1 MKITVRKAR
10 TNGAGTNKR
19 KTVPLKEETPKFT
32 ASEKRSKNNGRK
44 SKRKVRKASTVKKSK
59 TRSRKP
65 VRKRERSTTLNAGK
79 AGSAIES
86 KQTKAQKEQE
96 PEKENETVNTGSRTK
111 LRRSQTVEEEVENK
125 VQITSTV
132 NLKQPCVHGRPNQ
145 GYYCAQCPG
154 RGMCSH
160 GKRKYRCG
168 KCRDTSQDCE
178 HKKVSSRCKEC
189 LCISGLIALQSKE
202 HLIALKVR

>member
-132 NLKQPCVHGRPNQ
+132 NLNNLVYMVGQTKVIIVRNAPGVG
-145 GYYCAQCPG
+145 CAAMEKESTG
-154 RGMCSH
+154 VVNVETH
-160 GKRKYRCG
+160 LKIANIRKSVPVAKSVFASVGSLPFRA
-168 KCRDTSQDCE
+168 KST
-178 HKKVSSRCKEC
+178 
-189 LCISGLIALQSKE
+189 
-202 HLIALKVR
+202 